1 VDLVDKYPQLYWE
14 KVSPYISDAI
24 RYLNVTTSGRRWIS
38 GLYGNVFRAK
48 HEHLRLSGP
57 QP

>member
-1 VDLVDKYPQLYWE
+1 
-14 KVSPYISDAI
+14 
-24 RYLNVTTSGRRWIS
+24 VTANGRQWIS